1 MVLPWTVHSARWPVA
16 ITSLGRA
23 SVAAL
28 VWRLRGQR
36 FVTAVVKATF
46 GLVAEGTVTLGEP
59 DPIVP
64 GEVPDP
70 SGVGLRAAGDLA
82 PYLREVD
89 VLLTGHA
96 GVPPTVAGE
105 ILVRLAVVQ
114 EGALRLDRCVTLDGP
129 APGSEGPRR
138 VRVDGM
144 GPLSRRWPRREALLG
159 TADPG
164 RLEGVALEV
173 PEGLDWGYFQ
183 AAPAEQRMERLRGDE
198 WVVLGGMFAQRP
210 RLRTQLAGARGV
222 ARLYR
227 REERAPRE
235 GAALSLRADTLQI
248 DADRRCCSVVWRG
261 HAAVGDEDLA
271 ALRIVAG
278 VELPGEALRWVDP
291 FVQEAGR
298 TASPL
303 SAASLRATL
312 RLSAGAAPVVGQ
324 VEDHPLEGTV
334 EPLSARARRPATPFE
349 SLPGRHPASL
359 PVSPALPRA
368 PVLEDHPLKG
378 TVEALSP
385 PAHRPAT
392 PFEAPPKR
400 PPVTLPASP
409 ALRRA
414 PVLEDHPLKGTVEA
428 LDPPARRPA
437 TPFEAPPERPPVTPA
452 PLTPAPLPAPAPA
465 APSRPTAAAPPM
477 LSPEL
482 AAEPPGLGDAFL
494 SAMAEAGALPP

>member
-1 MVLPWTVHSARWPVA
+1 MHSARWPVA

-23 SVAAL
+23 SVATL

-46 GLVAEGTVTLGEP
+46 GLVAEGRVTLGEP

-82 PYLREVD
+82 PYLREAD

-96 GVPPTVAGE
+96 EVPPKVAGE
-105 ILVRLAVVQ
+105 IMVRLAVVQ
-114 EGALRLDRCVTLDGP
+114 EGVLRLDRCVTLDAP
-129 APGSEGPRR
+129 APGGEGQRR

-183 AAPAEQRMERLRGDE
+183 AAPAEQRMERLGGNE
-198 WVVLGGMFAQRP
+198 WIVLGGMSAQRP

-235 GAALSLRADTLQI
+235 GAALSMRADTLQI

-261 HAAVGDEDLA
+261 HAAVGEEDLA
-271 ALRIVAG
+271 ALRVVAG
-278 VELPGEALRWVDP
+278 VELPGEPLRWVDP
-291 FVQEAGR
+291 FAQEAGR
-298 TASPL
+298 
-303 SAASLRATL
+303 SAAPPAPAPSRATL
-312 RLSAGAAPVVGQ
+312 WLPAGAAPVAGQ
-324 VEDHPLEGTV
+324 SKDHPLEGTVEPLTARARRPATPFEAPPELPPAALPAGPAVPRAHVIQDHPLEGTV

-349 SLPGRHPASL
+349 A
-359 PVSPALPRA
+359 
-368 PVLEDHPLKG
+368 
-378 TVEALSP
+378 P
-385 PAHRPAT
+385 PAPRVAPA
-392 PFEAPPKR
+392 
-400 PPVTLPASP
+400 
-409 ALRRA
+409 
-414 PVLEDHPLKGTVEA
+414 PL
-428 LDPPARRPA
+428 
-437 TPFEAPPERPPVTPA
+437 VTPA
-452 PLTPAPLPAPAPA
+452 PLVAPAPVPAPRVAPAPPAPADA
-465 APSRPTAAAPPM
+465 SRPIVAAPPK
-477 LSPEL
+477 LPPAL
-482 AAEPPGLGDAFL
+482 AAEPVGLGDAFL
-494 SAMAEAGALPP
+494 SAMTEAGALP